1 VPSFKAPPKTL
12 PLQEFPDSF
21 AADLKACEA
30 TLLTPNPFRGKT
42 KRRRRDGKRRHTRTA
57 AYATDT
63 ARHWC
68 AMLHRAASV
77 LVRADFCPA
86 SEITGIAVLCETD
99 AAERILSHYWTEA
112 GEQATA
118 YTALYAKVL
127 AIVAEVYLDADNQQ
141 LDDLWSNVADMTP
154 DSEGLTQKNRDRL
167 KLLSSDDN
175 KRLLLNVPVELWRDP
190 NSEKPRCK
198 AVARKQDAVDLMIAA
213 AVAILL
219 HAPVRLKNLTNIS
232 LERHLIR
239 NADGSGGLQIPA
251 AEVKNGVALDFVLPC
266 EVMYIL
272 DDYVA
277 RGRSW
282 WLDPHEDHLFPF
294 GETRATQAHFGD
306 LLTQRVHRVSGL
318 RVNTHLFR
326 HIAAKL
332 YLDEYPGQY
341 EVVRLLLG
349 HKSLTTTIKFY
360 CGLEREAAVN
370 QYTKT
375 VVDKRT
381 ELNGDTC
388 AIKHQK
394 RQSRHRQTKEGGSTP

>member
-1 VPSFKAPPKTL
+1 
-12 PLQEFPDSF
+12 
-21 AADLKACEA
+21 
-30 TLLTPNPFRGKT
+30 
-42 KRRRRDGKRRHTRTA
+42 
-57 AYATDT
+57 
-63 ARHWC
+63 
-68 AMLHRAASV
+68 
-77 LVRADFCPA
+77 
-86 SEITGIAVLCETD
+86 
-99 AAERILSHYWTEA
+99 
-112 GEQATA
+112 
-118 YTALYAKVL
+118 
-127 AIVAEVYLDADNQQ
+127 
-141 LDDLWSNVADMTP
+141 MTP

-251 AEVKNGVALDFVLPC
+251 ADVKNGVALDFVLPC

-282 WLDPHEDHLFPF
+282 WLDPHDDHLFPF

-306 LLTQRVHRVSGL
+306 LLTQRVRRVSGL

-381 ELNGDTC
+381 ELNADTC
-388 AIKHQK
+388 AIKHRK